1 MTKMALMN
9 MGCDTDY
16 VTYLLEEMHLTEA
29 EKKAFAFYT
38 LLYCV
43 DFMGERGMWFMD
55 KQVPVSD
62 EIVETMNGIYEKL
75 WEEYA

>member
-1 MTKMALMN
+1 
-9 MGCDTDY
+9 
-16 VTYLLEEMHLTEA
+16 
-29 EKKAFAFYT
+29 
-38 LLYCV
+38 
-43 DFMGERGMWFMD
+43 MWFMD